1 MLYYHNLK
9 QLKPEGNSLKAYI
22 EDSVMKK
29 NKTENQKLLL
39 PDKKTRPY
47 KIFKKVSTINIFF
60 NTDDKIQRAKTV
72 ENMGPNINMT

>member
-29 NKTENQKLLL
+29 KQNWKSKTTPSRQK
-39 PDKKTRPY
+39 DKA
-47 KIFKKVSTINIFF
+47 I
-60 NTDDKIQRAKTV
+60 
-72 ENMGPNINMT
+72 

>member
-47 KIFKKVSTINIFF
+47 QIFKKISTINIYFDI
-60 NTDDKIQRAKTV
+60 DDKIQRAKTV

>member
-1 MLYYHNLK
+1 MK
-9 QLKPEGNSLKAYI
+9 
-22 EDSVMKK
+22 KK

-47 KIFKKVSTINIFF
+47 KIFKKVSTINIYF